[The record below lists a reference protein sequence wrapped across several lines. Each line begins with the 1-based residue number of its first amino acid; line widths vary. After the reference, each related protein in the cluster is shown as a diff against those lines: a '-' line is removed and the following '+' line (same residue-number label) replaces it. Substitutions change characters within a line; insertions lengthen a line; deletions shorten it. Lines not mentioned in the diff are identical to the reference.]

1 MKLFN
6 RYLTYLYLKYF
17 LIFFVSLECFFVVVD
32 LAKYLDRLPNSAN
45 LMVLLI
51 FYDFLYASNFILP
64 LALIL
69 AQIVLFLTLVKNS
82 QFTAFLALGYTKIRL
97 FIPVFISAFLIT
109 CFYIL
114 LNFTPFTYAKERIDM
129 IVDQGFLGDF
139 KKDLFVKY
147 DNSYVYF
154 GRIFPFLKSAENIK
168 VYEFNKEGTELEC
181 ILESPKATFSN
192 NEWILEN
199 VKIEQINNTLQ
210 LGKTPLNIE
219 EQTEYKILSGFR
231 PKILDSIYE
240 LENGMSI
247 LDAYEAIFLLKNQE
261 INTQKMRGVLYS
273 LVFFPFFAPLI
284 MVILAYFVP
293 NSNRYCNLMANALG
307 MILIVLVV
315 WGIFFGFSRLSMSGF
330 LQPEISILGPILLL
344 ALSGVWM
351 FFKLSK
357 V

>member
-1 MKLFN
+1 MKLFT
-6 RYLTYLYLKYF
+6 RYIVFLYLKYF
-17 LIFFVSLECFFVVVD
+17 FIFFASLECFFVVVD
-32 LAKYLDRLPNSAN
+32 LAKYLDRLPSSAN

-69 AQIVLFLTLVKNS
+69 AQIVLFLALVKNS
-82 QFTAFLALGYTKIRL
+82 QFTAFLALGYTKIKL
-97 FIPVFISAFLIT
+97 FLPVFISAFLLT
-109 CFYIL
+109 CVYVL
-114 LNFTPFTYAKERIDM
+114 LNFTSFAYAKEKIDM

-147 DNSYVYF
+147 DHSYVYF

-168 VYEFNKEGTELEC
+168 VYEFNSEGTQLER
-181 ILESPKATFSN
+181 ILESQKATFNN

-199 VKIEQINNTLQ
+199 VSIKQIKNILK
-210 LGKTPLNIE
+210 LGETPLNIE
-219 EQTEYKILSGFR
+219 KQAEYKILSGFK

-240 LENGMSI
+240 QENGMSI

-284 MVILAYFVP
+284 MIILAYFVP
-293 NSNRYCNLMANALG
+293 NSNRYCNLVANALG
-307 MILIVLVV
+307 MILMVLVV

-330 LQPEISILGPILLL
+330 LQPEISILGPVILLG
-344 ALSGVWM
+344 LSSIWM